1 MAHISKTISDVMD
14 SIKDQ
19 DYILP
24 DIQRGYVWKAEQ
36 IENLFDSLLSGYPI
50 GSFLFWKIKS
60 DKVKEYNFYNF
71 IKDYHPQKNNN
82 SILNPSGEKEFIAI
96 LDGQQ
101 RLTSIYI
108 GLYGSYTEKKK
119 GAKKN
124 TVDPFIKKYLYLN
137 LLYSPNTEE
146 YNTNQYEFKFLSEKE
161 AEQKAFDDKNL
172 WIKISELISK
182 DVSDFLIDNDFIGK
196 LDKDKKRTVSKII
209 NDLQNKINSDPVINY
224 YEENSQDLDKVLNIF
239 VRVNSGGTEL
249 SYSDL
254 LMSTISATWENK
266 NAREEIEDLV
276 FNINNLGFNINKDFI
291 MKSSLM
297 LADINVKFL
306 IKNFVRDN
314 MIKIE
319 KLWETIRKYLILSFT
334 ILKYY
339 GYSKEYISSYNAVLP
354 IAYFLKT
361 ISASDNFV
369 ESNKNITSE
378 ILKWFRISQIKQ
390 IFGGGS
396 DNTLT
401 KYRDIIK
408 NNGSNDFP
416 LESIKSEFR
425 GKRGDIS
432 LYKEDVIELVE
443 NTDYKNTDKKLLF
456 SVLSSIINIPN
467 INEQI
472 TIDHLYPK
480 SSFKE
485 SNIKSWGLDADK
497 VAKLVNNISNLQ
509 FLGASENSAKSAED
523 FKSWVEKKISNSK
536 DYKIYNL
543 IPDIDYKPENFILFC
558 EKRKELMISELCKK
572 FNIK

>member
-82 SILNPSGEKEFIAI
+82 SSLNPSGEKEFIAI

-161 AEQKAFDDKNL
+161 AEQRLADDKNL
-172 WIKISELISK
+172 WIKVRDILEKELSFFIIHHSDVKKLK
-182 DVSDFLIDNDFIGK
+182 DENKEKVYDLINNFK
-196 LDKDKKRTVSKII
+196 S
-209 NDLQNKINSDPVINY
+209 KINSDPVINY

-297 LADINVKFL
+297 LADINVKFFV
-306 IKNFVRDN
+306 KNFVIDN

-319 KLWETIRKYLILSFT
+319 KLWETIRKYLILSFS

-361 ISASDNFV
+361 INASDNFI
-369 ESNKNITSE
+369 ESNKDITCE
-378 ILKWFRISQIKQ
+378 ILKWFRMSQIKQ

-401 KYRDIIK
+401 KYREIIK

-416 LESIKSEFR
+416 LESIRAEFR

-443 NTDYKNTDKKLLF
+443 KTDYKNTDKKLLF

-467 INEQI
+467 INDQI

-485 SNIKSWGLDADK
+485 ANIKSWGLDPDK

-558 EKRKELMISELCKK
+558 ENRKELMISELCKK

>member
-161 AEQKAFDDKNL
+161 AEQRLPDDKNL
-172 WIKISELISK
+172 WVKVRDILEKELSFFIIHHSDVKKLK
-182 DVSDFLIDNDFIGK
+182 DENKEKVYDLINNFK
-196 LDKDKKRTVSKII
+196 S
-209 NDLQNKINSDPVINY
+209 KINSDPVINY

-297 LADINVKFL
+297 LADINVKFFV
-306 IKNFVRDN
+306 KNFVIDN

-319 KLWETIRKYLILSFT
+319 KLWETIRKYLILSFS

-361 ISASDNFV
+361 INASDNFI
-369 ESNKNITSE
+369 ESNKDITCE

-408 NNGSNDFP
+408 NNGSNNFP

-432 LYKEDVIELVE
+432 LYKEDVIELIE
-443 NTDYKNTDKKLLF
+443 KTDYKNTDKKLLF

-467 INEQI
+467 INDQI

-485 SNIKSWGLDADK
+485 SNIKFWKLDPDK

-536 DYKIYNL
+536 DYKTYNL

>member
-82 SILNPSGEKEFIAI
+82 SSLNPSGEKEFIAI

-119 GAKKN
+119 GAKKT

-137 LLYSPNTEE
+137 LLYSPNTGE

-161 AEQKAFDDKNL
+161 AKQRLPDDKNL
-172 WIKISELISK
+172 WVKVRDILEKELSFFIIHHSDVKKLK
-182 DVSDFLIDNDFIGK
+182 DENKEKVYDLINNFK
-196 LDKDKKRTVSKII
+196 S
-209 NDLQNKINSDPVINY
+209 KINSDPVINY

-314 MIKIE
+314 MIEIE

-408 NNGSNDFP
+408 NNDSNDFP

-467 INEQI
+467 INDQI

-485 SNIKSWGLDADK
+485 ANIKSWGLDPDK

-558 EKRKELMISELCKK
+558 ENRKELMISELCKK